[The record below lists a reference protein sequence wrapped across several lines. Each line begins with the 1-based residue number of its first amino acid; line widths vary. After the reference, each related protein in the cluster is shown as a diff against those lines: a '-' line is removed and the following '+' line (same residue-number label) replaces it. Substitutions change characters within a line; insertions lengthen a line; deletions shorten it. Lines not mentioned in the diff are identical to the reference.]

1 MQTTAH
7 SSTARHQLTQGQM
20 QTLQLG
26 EGYTLTCLSGSIE
39 LQSPALPGLAAYG
52 GYRLRLHT
60 GQSWRAPGIVWV
72 QLQSLGLAAKV
83 ELHITQT
90 QEKCPSLESVGHG
103 AHKPKLTALTYG
115 RFTLARWWA
124 TLSIKRGRRAI

>member
-1 MQTTAH
+1 MQT
-7 SSTARHQLTQGQM
+7 TARHQLTPGQM

-26 EGYTLTCLSGSIE
+26 EGCTLTCLSGSIE
-39 LQSPALPGLAAYG
+39 LQSPALPGLDIYG

-72 QLQSLGLAAKV
+72 QLQSLGPAAKV
-83 ELHITQT
+83 ELHITQA

-103 AHKPKLTALTYG
+103 AHKPEPMALAYG
-115 RFTLARWWA
+115 RFTFARLWASLA
-124 TLSIKRGRRAI
+124 IKRWRRAI

>member
-1 MQTTAH
+1 MQTTSR
-7 SSTARHQLTQGQM
+7 SSTTRHQLTQGQM

-26 EGYTLTCLSGSIE
+26 EGCTLTCLSGSIE

-52 GYRLRLHT
+52 AYSLHLHT

-72 QLQSLGLAAKV
+72 QLQSHGPTAKV
-83 ELHITQT
+83 ELQVMQA

-103 AHKPKLTALTYG
+103 AHKPKLTALAYG
-115 RFTLARWWA
+115 RFTLARLWA
-124 TLSIKRGRRAI
+124 TLAIKRGRRAI

>member
-26 EGYTLTCLSGSIE
+26 EGCTLTCLSGSIE

-52 GYRLRLHT
+52 AYNLRLHT
-60 GQSWRAPGIVWV
+60 RQSWRAPGIIWV
-72 QLQSLGLAAKV
+72 QLQSHGSTAKV
-83 ELHITQT
+83 ELQVTQA

-103 AHKPKLTALTYG
+103 ARKPEPTVLAYG

-124 TLSIKRGRRAI
+124 TLSFKRGRRAI